1 MEPSPFCMCV
11 FFSASVNG
19 NGTAHAGLQTE
30 ETVAASTVSLTTVK
44 ENKTK
49 VSSQHM

>member
-1 MEPSPFCMCV
+1 MESLSACH

-19 NGTAHAGLQTE
+19 NGTAHAGYQAE
-30 ETVAASTVSLTTVK
+30 ETVAASTASLTTVK

-49 VSSQHM
+49 VNSQHM